1 MRGKIFCGHCGK
13 NLHRQRS
20 HGKYV
25 FHCISNDRIAKDYCS
40 GSPRLWE
47 TELFGSI
54 LTIIQKEAAVVMD
67 KKALMQKANS
77 KLAERMS
84 GIDRQLYEL
93 RQRIS
98 RNQGFLK
105 SLYQNFVTGV
115 LTGSEYRSMKS
126 DYEEAIQADMS
137 IVQALEEEQKNLRS
151 QMEQLSD
158 LADRLEHIGRDTEL
172 TASLVNQL
180 IERISIYDN
189 DHIEIVFCFRNAF
202 EQLEGVIADE

>member
-1 MRGKIFCGHCGK
+1 MFR
-13 NLHRQRS
+13 
-20 HGKYV
+20 
-25 FHCISNDRIAKDYCS
+25 CISNDWIAKDYCS

-67 KKALMQKANS
+67 KKALMQKADS

-93 RQRIS
+93 RQ
-98 RNQGFLK
+98 
-105 SLYQNFVTGV
+105 
-115 LTGSEYRSMKS
+115 
-126 DYEEAIQADMS
+126 
-137 IVQALEEEQKNLRS
+137 
-151 QMEQLSD
+151 
-158 LADRLEHIGRDTEL
+158 
-172 TASLVNQL
+172 
-180 IERISIYDN
+180 RISIYDN